1 MRLYSFVA
9 AAALLS
15 ASLAAHADT
24 LSQSF
29 AVPFFEN
36 NGDNNF
42 NSYEGMYP
50 SYFDPAL
57 GTLNSVSLSAS
68 GTVTIAGSSSG
79 GTSIFIE
86 GLSAN
91 KSFVD
96 TFAFTKDGTFNLS
109 DAFTSTDP
117 FVLSSA
123 RNRSTSGSEIDFI
136 GQFLSSANVI
146 GTITYD
152 YTPIATPI
160 AATPEPSS
168 FALLGTGLL
177 GAVGVM
183 RKRFA

>member
-36 NGDNNF
+36 NGNNYS
-42 NSYEGMYP
+42 SYKGSYP

-57 GTLNSVSLSAS
+57 GTLNSVSHLAS
-68 GTVTIAGSSSG
+68 GTVTIAGSPFG
-79 GTSIFIE
+79 GTSIFID
-86 GLSAN
+86 GTSAN
-91 KSFVD
+91 KSFAD
-96 TFAFTKDGTFNLS
+96 NYAFTKDGTFNLS
-109 DAFTSTDP
+109 DAFTSTNP

-123 RNRSTSGSEIDFI
+123 QTPSASGSGIYFT
-136 GQFLSSANVI
+136 GQFITSANVI
-146 GTITYD
+146 GTVTYD
-152 YTPIATPI
+152 YTPTAAPI

-168 FALLGTGLL
+168 FALIGTGLL

>member
-15 ASLAAHADT
+15 ASFAAHADA

-29 AVPFFEN
+29 AVPFLSNDGN
-36 NGDNNF
+36 NYS
-42 NSYEGMYP
+42 SYKGSYP

-68 GTVTIAGSSSG
+68 GTVTIAGSPFG
-79 GTSIFIE
+79 GTSIFID
-86 GLSAN
+86 GTSAN
-91 KSFVD
+91 KSFGD
-96 TFAFTKDGTFNLS
+96 EFALTKDGTFNLPS
-109 DAFTSTDP
+109 EAFTSTDP

-123 RNRSTSGSEIDFI
+123 QNRSASGSDIEFE
-136 GQFLSSANVI
+136 GQFISSANVI
-146 GTITYD
+146 GTIIYD
-152 YTPIATPI
+152 YTPTATPI